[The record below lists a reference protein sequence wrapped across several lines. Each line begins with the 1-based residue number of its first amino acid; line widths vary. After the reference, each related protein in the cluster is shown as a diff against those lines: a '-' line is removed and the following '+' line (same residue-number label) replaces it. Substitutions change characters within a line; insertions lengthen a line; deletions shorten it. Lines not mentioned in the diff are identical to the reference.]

1 MNCCKES
8 ALEILPPVFIMTFHP
23 VNRVDCLSVSH
34 VSSTQ
39 GLDVGEK
46 PDSMVLRF
54 LASNQSA
61 AGLKQPLALVRGP
74 VCHWVSASVPKVGSG
89 RAGLRQSGRPALF
102 PTGQCSPCW
111 CSQICLVGPDGHVGA
126 LGGGASP
133 HVLPGRGLHPGSTS
147 SRGLCHP
154 PPAAPSTLLTWPSP
168 FGFALLPAACGQ
180 RVPSGGVPRGVS
192 SQATAEGLLLS
203 WVCCRQGCVAVAA
216 LVSSAILMAS
226 SVFVTM
232 APVWPRGASAI

>member
-1 MNCCKES
+1 
-8 ALEILPPVFIMTFHP
+8 MTFHP

-89 RAGLRQSGRPALF
+89 RAAAVGEASPLPHWTVLTLLVLPDLSCGSGWARGGSGWGSFAPRAAWAGPAPRLHFLPRPLSPTSGSPFNSPHLALPLWVRPLARRVWAEGPFWRSPEGCVLTSDRRRPASLLGLL
-102 PTGQCSPCW
+102 PSRLCGCCRPGLLCYSHG
-111 CSQICLVGPDGHVGA
+111 LVCVRYH
-126 LGGGASP
+126 GAS
-133 HVLPGRGLHPGSTS
+133 L
-147 SRGLCHP
+147 
-154 PPAAPSTLLTWPSP
+154 A
-168 FGFALLPAACGQ
+168 
-180 RVPSGGVPRGVS
+180 
-192 SQATAEGLLLS
+192 
-203 WVCCRQGCVAVAA
+203 
-216 LVSSAILMAS
+216 
-226 SVFVTM
+226 
-232 APVWPRGASAI
+232 